1 MPHMGT
7 TITEKPAT
15 QGARRSA
22 NQGTE
27 TVLLVEDDEI
37 VRKLTRMILEDFG
50 YRVLAA
56 ESGVHASQLNRSFG
70 GEIHLLLS
78 DVMMP
83 GGNGVEWARRLR
95 RDRPAMEVLFISGY
109 TRETLRREG
118 VPDPGVRF
126 LQKPVAPEAL
136 ARMIRD
142 ILDR

>member
-1 MPHMGT
+1 MGT
-7 TITEKPAT
+7 TTTEKPAT
-15 QGARRSA
+15 LSARRSA
-22 NQGTE
+22 PQGTE

-56 ESGVHASQLNRSFG
+56 ESGVHASQLNRSFE

-126 LQKPVAPEAL
+126 LQKPFPPEAL
-136 ARMIRD
+136 ARMIRNV
-142 ILDR
+142 LDR